1 MKKRNPDVTVEVG
14 IERAR
19 RTRGTITGPYVEA
32 AQRAM
37 KFAFGKDPVFVR
49 EGGTIGAVLSM
60 EQILKV
66 PIVFM
71 GLSLPD
77 HGYHAPNENYDWG
90 QAGGGIVAFAKYFEE
105 VGGHWR
111 ETDPGGV
118 STRVAGARAG
128 RTMPVV
134 PGAAQTVPPGAL
146 RAAGQGDRQPRRD
159 AGGPGQ
165 PDGVSGGAF
174 VFDAVDADA
183 EIDVFRLAG
192 RGGLGSPRPIGD
204 SGIGWNLVFEGG
216 IGARHD
222 RQSVQDRRQLDGN
235 ESSTDTISA
244 SLAAGVRFTFLEH
257 FSVAPTFGIIYSHTE
272 NEFKARTDTGRALLA
287 QFDGILVNWDA
298 DVITLVPSVEGRY
311 RQRFGPMTVELTSL
325 YRYFE
330 TQPIRR
336 STEALSFESHSQW
349 WRNRLDVDFRLP
361 LYVFGRQ
368 FRTGASFAR
377 AELFDGLEQSLRDG
391 SHLRH
396 RCPVRGRPPG
406 RALGGRVDR
415 GRGLVSSGPTTSRG
429 GRWDRHPGEVLI
441 AAAAPTPRPG
451 VPTGAAPLDLR
462 AGRIEGS
469 APRSGSG

>member
-1 MKKRNPDVTVEVG
+1 M
-14 IERAR
+14 
-19 RTRGTITGPYVEA
+19 
-32 AQRAM
+32 
-37 KFAFGKDPVFVR
+37 
-49 EGGTIGAVLSM
+49 
-60 EQILKV
+60 
-66 PIVFM
+66 
-71 GLSLPD
+71 
-77 HGYHAPNENYDWG
+77 
-90 QAGGGIVAFAKYFEE
+90 
-105 VGGHWR
+105 
-111 ETDPGGV
+111 
-118 STRVAGARAG
+118 
-128 RTMPVV
+128 
-134 PGAAQTVPPGAL
+134 PPGAL
-146 RAAGQGDRQPRRD
+146 QQLDRVIGNRVETLAVLGSQS
-159 AGGPGQ
+159 
-165 PDGVSGGAF
+165 GVSGGAF
-174 VFDAVDADA
+174 VFDASDADA

-216 IGARHD
+216 IGGATID
-222 RQSVQDRRQLDGN
+222 NQYKTGALDGN

-336 STEALSFESHSQW
+336 STEALSFVSHSQW

-377 AELFDGLEQSLRDG
+377 AELFDGLEQSLQTDHIYDTGARFVVDLLGVLWGVEWIGVGG
-391 SHLRH
+391 SYFWSDHF
-396 RCPVRGRPPG
+396 
-406 RALGGRVDR
+406 
-415 GRGLVSSGPTTSRG
+415 SGWSVG
-429 GRWDRHPGEVLI
+429 DRHPGEVLI
-441 AAAAPTPRPG
+441 AAAARRLALACRRVRRRSTSEPGASKDRHPGQVAGDSRRMRSYPNGPGRPWAR
-451 VPTGAAPLDLR
+451 PATRTAS
-462 AGRIEGS
+462 GR
-469 APRSGSG
+469 APRRDLLRVGARNGRRLRPALLVVRLDPAASVGTPYVSEGRS